1 MVHCVVKFWNFY
13 GEGEWRFLGT
23 KRLTYTQV
31 KMRVVCFYFCF
42 SSFTVTVIWCTLYQS
57 ILLCSILK
65 VWVWFTA
72 VALYSTQLQELC
84 IARLV
89 SFLLHVS
96 VVCLIKI
103 KFGLKWTFNY
113 VVFNILIFFVH
124 CITPMPNDDIKKYN
138 THL

>member
-31 KMRVVCFYFCF
+31 KMRVVCFFCF

-113 VVFNILIFFVH
+113 FVFNILVFFVH
-124 CITPMPNDDIKKYN
+124 CTTPMPNDGIKKYN